1 MDFVNKQIKKS
12 IAHVRKLERAPKNAH
27 NFSNLDYIYWLRKW
41 LIKNKRVIK
50 YQMVFLFKIVS
61 YMRAA
66 FRDIWENSC
75 WSWT

>member
-50 YQMVFLFKIVS
+50 YQMVS
-61 YMRAA
+61 SSR
-66 FRDIWENSC
+66 
-75 WSWT
+75 

>member
-27 NFSNLDYIYWLRKW
+27 NFSNLDYIYWLRKR

-50 YQMVFLFKIVS
+50 YQMVS
-61 YMRAA
+61 SSR
-66 FRDIWENSC
+66 
-75 WSWT
+75 